1 MATDR
6 LLAQPGPRPAGGSG
20 PGTTRPAAV
29 RLPSLTG
36 LRFPAA
42 LAVFAYHAALPIP
55 TLRFFADDRAEYR
68 FTDLADQAGG
78 LGVAFFFVLSG
89 FVLTWSARPGDT
101 ATGFWR
107 RRLVKIVPNYVV
119 TWALALVLFAGAY
132 TPVRTAVLNLLMVQV
147 WIPDFNTYFS
157 VDPPSWSLG
166 AELVF
171 YLSFPLLHR
180 ALRAIRPERL
190 PYWIAGAVA
199 AVVATPGLAY
209 LLLPDTP
216 GVPGG
221 YGASVSQ
228 YWFAYVLPP
237 VRMVDF
243 ALGILVA
250 LAVRSGRWRDIGMV
264 WSGVLLVAGYAATR
278 WVPYLYAQRALTVLP
293 IALLVAATAIADRDG
308 RFTPFRNRTMT
319 WLGEI
324 SFAFYLLHF
333 VVLTE
338 LRDLLG
344 TRMYSTVEG
353 VGLLLL
359 AIAVTVLLSWV
370 LYRLVEAPI
379 TRRFSAPRRKPAG
392 TAAAPSSASPSSS
405 SSSPSP

>member
-20 PGTTRPAAV
+20 ARTTQPSAS

-55 TLRFFADDRAEYR
+55 TLRFFADDSTEFR
-68 FTDLADQAGG
+68 FVDLADQAGG

-107 RRLVKIVPNYVV
+107 RRMVKIVPNYVV
-119 TWALALVLFAGAY
+119 AWALAMIFFAGSY
-132 TPVRTAVLNLLMVQV
+132 TPVRTAVLNLLMLQV

-180 ALRAIRPERL
+180 ALRRIRPERL
-190 PYWIAGAVA
+190 FLWIGGTVA
-199 AVVATPGLAY
+199 AIVATPALAY
-209 LLLPDTP
+209 LVLPDTP

-221 YGASVSQ
+221 YDSSVVQ
-228 YWFAYVLPP
+228 YWFSYVLPP
-237 VRMVDF
+237 VRLLDF

-264 WSGVLLVAGYAATR
+264 WSGLLLVAGYVATR
-278 WVPYLYAQRALTVLP
+278 WVPYLYAQRVTTVVP
-293 IALLVAATAIADRDG
+293 IALLVASAAIADRDG
-308 RFTPFRNRTMT
+308 RFTPFRNRAMT

-333 VVLTE
+333 IVLTE
-338 LRDLLG
+338 MRDLLG
-344 TRMYSTVEG
+344 TKLYSTPEG
-353 VGLLLL
+353 IGLLLL
-359 AIAVTVLLSWV
+359 AIGVTVLLSWI

-379 TRRFSAPRRKPAG
+379 TKRFSSPRRGPAG
-392 TAAAPSSASPSSS
+392 PAPTS
-405 SSSPSP
+405 

>member
-55 TLRFFADDRAEYR
+55 TLRFFADDSTEYR

-171 YLSFPLLHR
+171 YLSFPLLYR
-180 ALRAIRPERL
+180 VLRAIRPERL

-199 AVVATPGLAY
+199 AVVATPALAY

-221 YGASVSQ
+221 YQASVSQ

-264 WSGVLLVAGYAATR
+264 WSGALLVAGYAATR

-333 VVLTE
+333 IVLTE

-370 LYRLVEAPI
+370 LYRLVEAPV

-392 TAAAPSSASPSSS
+392 TTTSPSSPS
-405 SSSPSP
+405 S

>member
-20 PGTTRPAAV
+20 ARTTQPSAS

-55 TLRFFADDRAEYR
+55 TLRFFADDSTEFR
-68 FTDLADQAGG
+68 FVDLADQAGG

-107 RRLVKIVPNYVV
+107 RRMVKIVPNYVV
-119 TWALALVLFAGAY
+119 AWALAMIFFAGSY
-132 TPVRTAVLNLLMVQV
+132 TPVRTAVLNLLMLQV

-180 ALRAIRPERL
+180 ALRRIRPERL
-190 PYWIAGAVA
+190 LYWIGGTVA
-199 AVVATPGLAY
+199 AIVATPALAY
-209 LLLPDTP
+209 LVLPDTP

-221 YGASVSQ
+221 YDSSVVQ
-228 YWFAYVLPP
+228 YWFSYVLPP
-237 VRMVDF
+237 VRLLDF

-264 WSGVLLVAGYAATR
+264 WSGLLLVAGYVATR
-278 WVPYLYAQRALTVLP
+278 WVPYLYAQRVTTVVP
-293 IALLVAATAIADRDG
+293 IALLVASAAIADRDG
-308 RFTPFRNRTMT
+308 RFTPFRNRAMT

-333 VVLTE
+333 IVLTE

-344 TRMYSTVEG
+344 TKLYSTPEG
-353 VGLLLL
+353 IGLLLL
-359 AIAVTVLLSWV
+359 AIGVTVLLSWI

-379 TRRFSAPRRKPAG
+379 TKRFSSPRRRP
-392 TAAAPSSASPSSS
+392 AAPAPTS
-405 SSSPSP
+405 

>member
-20 PGTTRPAAV
+20 ARTTQPSAS

-55 TLRFFADDRAEYR
+55 TLRFFADDSTEFR
-68 FTDLADQAGG
+68 FVDLADQAGG

-119 TWALALVLFAGAY
+119 AWALAMIFFAGSY
-132 TPVRTAVLNLLMVQV
+132 TPVRTAVLNLLMLQV

-180 ALRAIRPERL
+180 ALRRIRPERL
-190 PYWIAGAVA
+190 FLWIGGTVA
-199 AVVATPGLAY
+199 AIVATPALAY
-209 LLLPDTP
+209 LVLPDTP

-221 YGASVSQ
+221 YDSSVVQ
-228 YWFAYVLPP
+228 YWFSYVLPP
-237 VRMVDF
+237 VRLLDF

-264 WSGVLLVAGYAATR
+264 WSGLLLVAGYVATR
-278 WVPYLYAQRALTVLP
+278 WVPYLYAQRVTTVVP
-293 IALLVAATAIADRDG
+293 IALLVASAAIADRDG
-308 RFTPFRNRTMT
+308 RFTPFRNRAMT

-338 LRDLLG
+338 MRDLLG
-344 TRMYSTVEG
+344 TKLYTTPEG
-353 VGLLLL
+353 IGLLLL
-359 AIAVTVLLSWV
+359 AIGVTVLLSWI

-379 TRRFSAPRRKPAG
+379 TKRFSSPRRRPAG
-392 TAAAPSSASPSSS
+392 
-405 SSSPSP
+405 PSPTS

>member
-20 PGTTRPAAV
+20 ARTTQPSAS

-55 TLRFFADDRAEYR
+55 TLRLFADDKVEFR
-68 FTDLADQAGG
+68 FVDLADQAGG

-107 RRLVKIVPNYVV
+107 RRMVKIVPNYVV
-119 TWALALVLFAGAY
+119 AWALAMIFFAGSY
-132 TPVRTAVLNLLMVQV
+132 TPVRTAVLNLLMLQV

-180 ALRAIRPERL
+180 FLRTIRPERL
-190 PYWIAGAVA
+190 LHWIGGTVA
-199 AVVATPGLAY
+199 AIVATPALAY
-209 LLLPDTP
+209 LVLPDTP

-221 YGASVSQ
+221 YESSVVQ
-228 YWFAYVLPP
+228 YWFSYVLPP
-237 VRMVDF
+237 VRLLDF

-278 WVPYLYAQRALTVLP
+278 WVPYLYAQRVTTVVP
-293 IALLVAATAIADRDG
+293 IALLVASAAIADRDG
-308 RFTPFRNRTMT
+308 RFTPFRNRAMT

-333 VVLTE
+333 IVLTE
-338 LRDLLG
+338 MRDLLG
-344 TRMYSTVEG
+344 TRMYSTPEG
-353 VGLLLL
+353 IGLLLL
-359 AIAVTVLLSWV
+359 AIGVTVLLSWV

-379 TRRFSAPRRKPAG
+379 TKRFSSPRRRP
-392 TAAAPSSASPSSS
+392 AAPATTS
-405 SSSPSP
+405 

>member
-20 PGTTRPAAV
+20 ARTTQPSAS

-55 TLRFFADDRAEYR
+55 TLRFFADDSTEFR
-68 FTDLADQAGG
+68 FVDLADQAGG

-119 TWALALVLFAGAY
+119 AWALAMIFFAGSY
-132 TPVRTAVLNLLMVQV
+132 TPVRTAVLNLLMLQV

-180 ALRAIRPERL
+180 ALRRIRPERL
-190 PYWIAGAVA
+190 LHWIGGAVA
-199 AVVATPGLAY
+199 AIVATPALAY
-209 LLLPDTP
+209 LVLPDTP

-221 YGASVSQ
+221 YDSSVVQ
-228 YWFAYVLPP
+228 YWFSYVLPP
-237 VRMVDF
+237 VRLLDF
-243 ALGILVA
+243 GLGILVA

-264 WSGVLLVAGYAATR
+264 WSGLLLVAGYVATR
-278 WVPYLYAQRALTVLP
+278 WVPYLYAQRVTTVVP
-293 IALLVAATAIADRDG
+293 IALLVASAAIADRDG
-308 RFTPFRNRTMT
+308 RFSPFRNRAMT

-333 VVLTE
+333 IVLTE
-338 LRDLLG
+338 MRDLLG
-344 TRMYSTVEG
+344 TKLYSTPEG
-353 VGLLLL
+353 IGLLLL
-359 AIAVTVLLSWV
+359 AIGVTVLLSWI
-370 LYRLVEAPI
+370 LYRLVEAPV
-379 TRRFSAPRRKPAG
+379 TKRFSSPRRRPAG
-392 TAAAPSSASPSSS
+392 PARTS
-405 SSSPSP
+405 

>member
-20 PGTTRPAAV
+20 ARTTQPSAS

-55 TLRFFADDRAEYR
+55 TLRFFADDSTEFR
-68 FTDLADQAGG
+68 FVDLADQAGG

-107 RRLVKIVPNYVV
+107 RRMVKIVPNYVV
-119 TWALALVLFAGAY
+119 AWALAMIFFAGSY
-132 TPVRTAVLNLLMVQV
+132 TPVRTAVLNLLMLQV

-180 ALRAIRPERL
+180 ALRRIRPERL
-190 PYWIAGAVA
+190 FLWIGGTVA
-199 AVVATPGLAY
+199 AIVATPALAY
-209 LLLPDTP
+209 LVLPDTP

-221 YGASVSQ
+221 YDSSVVQ
-228 YWFAYVLPP
+228 YWFSYVLPP
-237 VRMVDF
+237 VRLLDF

-264 WSGVLLVAGYAATR
+264 WSGLLLVAGYVATR
-278 WVPYLYAQRALTVLP
+278 WVPYLYAQRVTTVVP
-293 IALLVAATAIADRDG
+293 IALLVASAAIADRDG
-308 RFTPFRNRTMT
+308 RFTPFRNRAMT

-333 VVLTE
+333 IVLTE
-338 LRDLLG
+338 MRDLLG
-344 TRMYSTVEG
+344 TKLYSTPAG
-353 VGLLLL
+353 IGLLLL
-359 AIAVTVLLSWV
+359 AIGVTVLLSWI

-379 TRRFSAPRRKPAG
+379 TKRFSSPRRRPAG
-392 TAAAPSSASPSSS
+392 PAPTS
-405 SSSPSP
+405 

>member
-20 PGTTRPAAV
+20 ARTTQPSAS

-55 TLRFFADDRAEYR
+55 TLRFFADDSTEFR
-68 FTDLADQAGG
+68 FVDLADQAGG

-107 RRLVKIVPNYVV
+107 RRMVKIVPNYVV
-119 TWALALVLFAGAY
+119 AWALAMVFFAGSY
-132 TPVRTAVLNLLMVQV
+132 TPVRTAVLNLLMLQV

-180 ALRAIRPERL
+180 ALRRIRPERL
-190 PYWIAGAVA
+190 FLWIGGTVA
-199 AVVATPGLAY
+199 AIVATPALAY
-209 LLLPDTP
+209 LVLPDTP

-221 YGASVSQ
+221 YDSSVVQ
-228 YWFAYVLPP
+228 YWFSYVLPP
-237 VRMVDF
+237 VRLLDF

-264 WSGVLLVAGYAATR
+264 WSGLLLVAGYVATR
-278 WVPYLYAQRALTVLP
+278 WVPYLYAQRVTTVVP
-293 IALLVAATAIADRDG
+293 IALLVASAAIADRDG
-308 RFTPFRNRTMT
+308 RFTPFRNRAMT

-333 VVLTE
+333 IVLTE
-338 LRDLLG
+338 MRDLLG
-344 TRMYSTVEG
+344 TKLYSTPEG
-353 VGLLLL
+353 IGLLLL
-359 AIAVTVLLSWV
+359 AIGVTVLLSWI

-379 TRRFSAPRRKPAG
+379 TKRFSSPRRKPAG
-392 TAAAPSSASPSSS
+392 PAPTS
-405 SSSPSP
+405 

>member
-20 PGTTRPAAV
+20 ARTTQPSAS

-55 TLRFFADDRAEYR
+55 TLRFFADDSTEFR
-68 FTDLADQAGG
+68 FVDLADQAGG

-107 RRLVKIVPNYVV
+107 RRMVKIVPNYVV
-119 TWALALVLFAGAY
+119 AWALAMIFFAGSY
-132 TPVRTAVLNLLMVQV
+132 TPVRTAVLNLLMLQV

-180 ALRAIRPERL
+180 ALRRIRPERL
-190 PYWIAGAVA
+190 LHWIGGAVA
-199 AVVATPGLAY
+199 AIVATPALAY
-209 LLLPDTP
+209 LVLPDTP

-221 YGASVSQ
+221 YESSVVQ
-228 YWFAYVLPP
+228 YWFSYVLPP
-237 VRMVDF
+237 VRLLDF

-264 WSGVLLVAGYAATR
+264 WSGLLLVAGYVATR
-278 WVPYLYAQRALTVLP
+278 WVPYLYAQRVTTVVP
-293 IALLVAATAIADRDG
+293 IALLVASAAIADRDG
-308 RFTPFRNRTMT
+308 RFTPFRNRAMT

-333 VVLTE
+333 IVLTE
-338 LRDLLG
+338 MRDLLG
-344 TRMYSTVEG
+344 TKLYSTPEG
-353 VGLLLL
+353 IGLLLL
-359 AIAVTVLLSWV
+359 AIGVTVLLSWI

-379 TRRFSAPRRKPAG
+379 TKRFSSPRRKPAG
-392 TAAAPSSASPSSS
+392 PAPTS
-405 SSSPSP
+405 

>member
-20 PGTTRPAAV
+20 ARTTQPSAS

-55 TLRFFADDRAEYR
+55 TLRFFADDSTEFR
-68 FTDLADQAGG
+68 FVDLADQAGG

-119 TWALALVLFAGAY
+119 AWALAMIFFAGSY
-132 TPVRTAVLNLLMVQV
+132 TPVRTAVLNLLMLQV

-180 ALRAIRPERL
+180 ALRRIRPERL
-190 PYWIAGAVA
+190 FLWIGGTVA
-199 AVVATPGLAY
+199 AIVATPALAY
-209 LLLPDTP
+209 LVLPDTP

-221 YGASVSQ
+221 YDSSVVQ
-228 YWFAYVLPP
+228 YWFSYVLPP
-237 VRMVDF
+237 VRLLDF

-264 WSGVLLVAGYAATR
+264 WSGLLLVAGYVATR
-278 WVPYLYAQRALTVLP
+278 WVPYLYAQRVTTVVP
-293 IALLVAATAIADRDG
+293 IALLVASAAIADRDG
-308 RFTPFRNRTMT
+308 RFTPFRNRAMT

-338 LRDLLG
+338 MRDLLG
-344 TRMYSTVEG
+344 TKLYSTPEG
-353 VGLLLL
+353 IGLLLL
-359 AIAVTVLLSWV
+359 AIGVTVLLSWI

-379 TRRFSAPRRKPAG
+379 TKRFSSPRRRPAG
-392 TAAAPSSASPSSS
+392 
-405 SSSPSP
+405 PSPTS

>member
-20 PGTTRPAAV
+20 ARTTQPSAS

-55 TLRFFADDRAEYR
+55 TLRFFADDSTEFR
-68 FTDLADQAGG
+68 FVDLADQAGG

-107 RRLVKIVPNYVV
+107 RRMVKIVPNYVV
-119 TWALALVLFAGAY
+119 AWALAMIFFAGSY
-132 TPVRTAVLNLLMVQV
+132 TPVRTAVLNLLMLQV

-180 ALRAIRPERL
+180 ALQRIRPERL
-190 PYWIAGAVA
+190 LYWIGGTVA
-199 AVVATPGLAY
+199 AVVATPALAY
-209 LLLPDTP
+209 LVLPDTP

-221 YGASVSQ
+221 YDSSVVQ
-228 YWFAYVLPP
+228 YWFSYVLPP
-237 VRMVDF
+237 VRLLDF

-264 WSGVLLVAGYAATR
+264 WSGVLLVAGYVATR
-278 WVPYLYAQRALTVLP
+278 WVPYLYAQRVTTVVP
-293 IALLVAATAIADRDG
+293 IALLVASAAIADRDG
-308 RFTPFRNRTMT
+308 RFTPFRNRAMT

-333 VVLTE
+333 IVLTE
-338 LRDLLG
+338 MRDLLG
-344 TRMYSTVEG
+344 TKLYSTPEG
-353 VGLLLL
+353 IGLLLL
-359 AIAVTVLLSWV
+359 AIGVTVLLSWI

-379 TRRFSAPRRKPAG
+379 TKRFSSPRRKPAG
-392 TAAAPSSASPSSS
+392 PARTS
-405 SSSPSP
+405 

>member
-6 LLAQPGPRPAGGSG
+6 LLTQPGPRPAGGSG
-20 PGTTRPAAV
+20 ARTTQPSAS

-55 TLRFFADDRAEYR
+55 TLRFFADDSTEFR
-68 FTDLADQAGG
+68 FVDLADQAGG

-101 ATGFWR
+101 AAGFWR
-107 RRLVKIVPNYVV
+107 RRMVKIVPNYVV
-119 TWALALVLFAGAY
+119 AWALAMVFFAGSY
-132 TPVRTAVLNLLMVQV
+132 TPVRTAVLNLLMLQV

-180 ALRAIRPERL
+180 ALRRIRPERL
-190 PYWIAGAVA
+190 FLWIGGTVA
-199 AVVATPGLAY
+199 AIVATPALAY
-209 LLLPDTP
+209 LVLPDTP

-221 YGASVSQ
+221 YESSVVQ
-228 YWFAYVLPP
+228 YWFSYVLPP
-237 VRMVDF
+237 VRLLDF

-264 WSGVLLVAGYAATR
+264 WSGLLLVAGYVATR
-278 WVPYLYAQRALTVLP
+278 WVPYLYAQRVTTVVP
-293 IALLVAATAIADRDG
+293 IALLVASAAIADRDG
-308 RFTPFRNRTMT
+308 RFTPFRNRAMT

-333 VVLTE
+333 IVLTE
-338 LRDLLG
+338 MRDLLG
-344 TRMYSTVEG
+344 TKLYSTPEG
-353 VGLLLL
+353 IGLLLL
-359 AIAVTVLLSWV
+359 AIGVTVLLSWI

-379 TRRFSAPRRKPAG
+379 TKRFSSPRRKPAG
-392 TAAAPSSASPSSS
+392 PAPTS
-405 SSSPSP
+405 

>member
-20 PGTTRPAAV
+20 ARTTQPSAS

-55 TLRFFADDRAEYR
+55 TLRFFADDSTEFR
-68 FTDLADQAGG
+68 FVDLADQAGG

-107 RRLVKIVPNYVV
+107 RRMVKIVPNYVV
-119 TWALALVLFAGAY
+119 AWALAMIFFAGSY
-132 TPVRTAVLNLLMVQV
+132 TPVRTAVLNLLMLQV

-180 ALRAIRPERL
+180 ALRRIRPERL
-190 PYWIAGAVA
+190 LYWIGGAVA
-199 AVVATPGLAY
+199 AIVATPALAY
-209 LLLPDTP
+209 LVLPDTP

-221 YGASVSQ
+221 YDSSVVQ
-228 YWFAYVLPP
+228 YWFSYVLPP
-237 VRMVDF
+237 VRLLDF

-264 WSGVLLVAGYAATR
+264 WSGLLLVAGYVATR
-278 WVPYLYAQRALTVLP
+278 WVPYLYAQRVTTVVP
-293 IALLVAATAIADRDG
+293 IALLVASAAIADRDG
-308 RFTPFRNRTMT
+308 RFTPFRNRAMT

-333 VVLTE
+333 IVLTE
-338 LRDLLG
+338 MRDLLG
-344 TRMYSTVEG
+344 TELYSTPEG
-353 VGLLLL
+353 IGLLLL
-359 AIAVTVLLSWV
+359 AIGVTVLLSWI
-370 LYRLVEAPI
+370 LYRLVEAPV
-379 TRRFSAPRRKPAG
+379 TKRFSSPRRRPAG
-392 TAAAPSSASPSSS
+392 PARTS
-405 SSSPSP
+405 